1 MKQRREASNQHAMRE
16 AISMQLHGAWQVH
29 EAAARGLDATVVV
42 RVDAVVRTE
51 HVRVRHR
58 PGVVAGLIP
67 SPPVGRRER
76 RGEHLH
82 APWWGGLMKAPHHAF
97 D

>member
-1 MKQRREASNQHAMRE
+1 
-16 AISMQLHGAWQVH
+16 MQLHGAWQVH

-76 RGEHLH
+76 RGEHWH
-82 APWWGGLMKAPHHAF
+82 APWWGGLITAPHHAF

>member
-1 MKQRREASNQHAMRE
+1 
-16 AISMQLHGAWQVH
+16 MQLHGAWQVH

-67 SPPVGRRER
+67 SPPVGGESAVVSTCMREGR
-76 RGEHLH
+76 QCNGR
-82 APWWGGLMKAPHHAF
+82 PPCFRLMREAIRAHQRSSEA
-97 D
+97 